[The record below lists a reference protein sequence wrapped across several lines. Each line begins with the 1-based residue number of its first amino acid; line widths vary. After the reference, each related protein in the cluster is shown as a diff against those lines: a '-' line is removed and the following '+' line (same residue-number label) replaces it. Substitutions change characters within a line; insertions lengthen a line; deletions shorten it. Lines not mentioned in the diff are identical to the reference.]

1 MSFTEVPTVTW
12 RWTRIHSTY
21 VFCEPH
27 NKNWAVWFRLGQENI
42 SLNGG
47 RWLARITPLKAKN
60 QEAPQDLPIMS
71 GKANSSR
78 KKETIRLVWR
88 CRTTLQHLIADAQYF
103 QQIVNKA
110 FSNPCAQLCSWC
122 EPKVTRVHCAAWRH
136 HGRLSVSLIL
146 TALSSFFSF
155 SFSLSH
161 VRVPPILIFLDSIKK
176 KQPFK
181 TTTVFLY
188 FFAHEQ
194 IKLQEKRI
202 SRLLSTKA

>member
-1 MSFTEVPTVTW
+1 MSSTEVPTVSW

-21 VFCEPH
+21 FFCEPH
-27 NKNWAVWFRLGQENI
+27 NKNWAVWFRLGKENI

-47 RWLARITPLKAKN
+47 RWLARITPLKAKK

-71 GKANSSR
+71 GKANPSG

-122 EPKVTRVHCAAWRH
+122 ELKVTRVHCAAWRH

-146 TALSSFFSF
+146 TALSSFFLF
-155 SFSLSH
+155 LSLSRTRPTNSDFPGFNQKETTIQNNH
-161 VRVPPILIFLDSIKK
+161 CFPLFFLHTSK
-176 KQPFK
+176 
-181 TTTVFLY
+181 
-188 FFAHEQ
+188 
-194 IKLQEKRI
+194 
-202 SRLLSTKA
+202 